1 MSDLIGQMLGQYTIT
16 EQLGMGGMAA
26 VYRARQESIGREVAV
41 KLMLPHVLALDETF
55 LDRFHREVKIAAS
68 LQHPHILPI
77 YDFGDYEG
85 QPYIV
90 MACFEGGTLAERI
103 KREGAL
109 KLTETARLVRQL
121 ADALDY
127 AHSQGVIHRDF
138 KPDNTIFDDRGNIYL
153 TDFGL
158 AKMVGASNLTGTG
171 AILGTPDYMAPDWG
185 NNSDVTHSVDIYALG
200 VTIYEMLTGH
210 VPFRADTPMAVL
222 MLHISQTVPDVR
234 EERPDLP
241 ESVSTIIHTAMA
253 KKPMERFP
261 SAGMLADALDSVT
274 QTYTAPVAHVAAP
287 AGEGPYFYPNQWG
300 RQTLEA
306 A

>member
-210 VPFRADTPMAVL
+210 VQFRADTPMAVL
-222 MLHISQTVPDVR
+222 MLHISQTVPDHPNQVTKVPTCHR
-234 EERPDLP
+234 DKRQRGRDRAA
-241 ESVSTIIHTAMA
+241 VSG
-253 KKPMERFP
+253 PGRRGW
-261 SAGMLADALDSVT
+261 SGSLA
-274 QTYTAPVAHVAAP
+274 VAAVRCVWRG
-287 AGEGPYFYPNQWG
+287 ARTGETAVRVTPQRHCNRYAPSCCY
-300 RQTLEA
+300 R
-306 A
+306 